1 MRYPQYFIATRTWK
15 HLGIWAGDTVRYDPT
30 SSPEITVIRYLPPN
44 HGALLLAI
52 EDGALTPVSGALGE
66 LASPSEAEPRPP
78 SPPGSP
84 ASEPAPLRV
93 MR

>member
-1 MRYPQYFIATRTWK
+1 MRYPQFFIATRQWK

-52 EDGALTPVSGALGE
+52 EEGALTPVSGALGSA
-66 LASPSEAEPRPP
+66 ASPAAAPPAP
-78 SPPGSP
+78 SPLGSP
-84 ASEPAPLRV
+84 SSEPVPLRV
-93 MR
+93 VR

>member
-1 MRYPQYFIATRTWK
+1 MRYPQFFVATRQWK

-30 SSPEITVIRYLPPN
+30 SSPEITVVRYLPPN

-66 LASPSEAEPRPP
+66 LASPSAAAPP
-78 SPPGSP
+78 SPSQPGSA
-84 ASEPAPLRV
+84 ASVPGGLRV
-93 MR
+93 VK